1 MEASRKQMI
10 ELALAVLSLLG
21 LSVLLGASVYD
32 AIVLAPNL
40 KAGPAALEHGRLF
53 MAKATPA
60 NLFRIAA
67 PFSQIALLAAMI
79 VAWHVPQARY
89 SDAAALAA
97 VLIGDVITFAYHYPR
112 NRILFTSPLEVD
124 PIQLASAAAQWAV
137 ANLLRVVLVLA
148 AWCLALLATC
158 RLFAAFTS

>member
-1 MEASRKQMI
+1 MI
-10 ELALAVLSLLG
+10 ELALAVLSLLA

-32 AIVLAPNL
+32 ALVLAPNL

-60 NLFRIAA
+60 NIFRIAA
-67 PFSQIALLAAMI
+67 PLSQISLLAAMI

-89 SDAAALAA
+89 CEAAALAA
-97 VLIGDVITFAYHYPR
+97 VLIGDVITFTYHYPR
-112 NRILFTSPLEVD
+112 NRLLFTSPLEVD
-124 PIQLASAAAQWAV
+124 PSRLASAAAQWTV

-148 AWCLALLATC
+148 AWSLALLATC
-158 RLFAAFTS
+158 RLFVAFTS